1 MKVYEI
7 LSLNRELFER
17 LHDFGITSEDY
28 RWVPLYHE
36 FLKMRKEGEKTVYI
50 VAFLSEKY
58 NICER
63 KIYKIIQ
70 TMNRDCQ
77 IVAVG

>member
-36 FLKMRKEGEKTVYI
+36 FLKMRKGGRE
-50 VAFLSEKY
+50 
-58 NICER
+58 
-63 KIYKIIQ
+63 
-70 TMNRDCQ
+70 NRHGN
-77 IVAVG
+77 AAESTLEP